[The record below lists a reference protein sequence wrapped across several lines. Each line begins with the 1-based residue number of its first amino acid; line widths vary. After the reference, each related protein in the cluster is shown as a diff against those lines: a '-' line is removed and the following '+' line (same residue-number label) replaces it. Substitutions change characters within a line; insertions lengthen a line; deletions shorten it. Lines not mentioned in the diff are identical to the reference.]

1 MDEEKGFDLSKTVHQ
16 VIATN
21 DLPFKEHQSNKISE
35 EIKAQR
41 VSLLQF
47 IQALGTGL
55 TAESDSVRVKTV
67 EFLSMTLPLLRD
79 SLSRQ
84 DINVLNDY
92 LLSKFDDHVS
102 LQHTLAGLN
111 SLIHQRNFIFSMNRN
126 VEKILNKILNEYQP
140 RLHLAKVRYETFRIL
155 KSLLEGDPG
164 YFQSDPNVS
173 RLYLKSFIHIA
184 SGEKDP
190 RNLLISFENNIKINQ
205 LFDFDPSHDENDKF
219 YVHELFDICFCYF
232 PISFTPPPNDPY
244 KISDTTLKLKLRE
257 TIGSQSLFYTYAFP
271 ELLEKLTSTNPTVRN
286 DVLKTLLYCLTR
298 YDIKVFDE
306 WQVLW
311 DALKF
316 EILHNEVTIFKPQE
330 ETLLPLNYDENVS
343 DSDEYKPLL
352 LTIEIIRTISQ
363 KLSATDKLAEFL
375 QFVLNEQELAD
386 GITEKSSKQVVLLLC
401 GVGSG
406 SKEAFNAV
414 VKFLFSYNIW
424 GKFLSTDDEIGNEPE
439 EKDEEAD
446 FALDITKQR
455 DIIDNLGFLFSTY
468 KDVISFVMKEDPF
481 LAFNELVSRRDQLL
495 IFLGQILHASS
506 NLEEILKCKVIQQ
519 LVKLCRMPFF
529 FTTQECSLSITY
541 FKDIL
546 ISKVEFN
553 DLKWDSDNVLQEVI
567 AGLRKLL
574 TDPNDRY
581 NEKTNL
587 VLELVFPNLF
597 LMLTTNS
604 KEKGSDSEYEA
615 TLKKGLSLFRQ
626 LCVTPYLLEV
636 VSIRLL
642 NLLQGLE
649 DFDNTVVYEHVLDML
664 LESTK
669 SNEASEQFLLNS
681 WYRNFVPRFLRS
693 IDNVTTKFNNWVIIE
708 LAGDLLGL
716 IVLFTEKSKHQAIVD
731 DLLNAFIFNKP
742 TAIGFQA
749 DLLHNPSLLINILNK
764 GLANCDVS
772 CQVNFDD
779 AWKCDTLLSSL
790 ITVYNHAEDGFLLL
804 NYLQTLALLVNK
816 FTKED
821 AFIYQKIENS
831 LKNLST
837 KHQMT
842 LEDKKDLEIS
852 LWMLKGL
859 VTKADKT
866 GFLYARELF
875 MLLNSP
881 NETVRMSIAKSIGI
895 LFTDVSIFTKPLN
908 SKRKKPISGVQP
920 LNVRML
926 YKQNLFEALL
936 PLLVDGFRLE
946 EQRDKSIYL
955 TTLALIL
962 TNVPAPVLQAHVE
975 DIFPMLVS
983 TLKMNNTRMLVSVIS
998 TIEVILTS
1006 LPEKTINYVS
1016 TLVPRFCELAT
1027 RKVIARNIQVN
1038 TEEIRLKSL
1047 GCLLLIFTKLELH
1060 YTLPY
1065 KNSTLKDLANALDD
1079 NKRTVRKS
1087 CSDVRQSLFVLDR

>member
-1 MDEEKGFDLSKTVHQ
+1 MNGEKGFDLSKTIHQ

-21 DLPFKEHQSNKISE
+21 DLPFKEDQSSKISK
-35 EIKAQR
+35 EIKEQR
-41 VSLLQF
+41 VTLLQF

-55 TAESDSVRVKTV
+55 TAESDNIRVKTV
-67 EFLSMTLPLLRD
+67 EFLSMTLSLLNN

-84 DINVLNDY
+84 DINVLIDY
-92 LLSKFDDHVS
+92 LLSKFDDHAS
-102 LQHTLAGLN
+102 LQYTLAGLN
-111 SLIHQRNFIFSMNRN
+111 SLIPQRNFIFSMNGN

-155 KSLLEGDPG
+155 SSFLEVGSS
-164 YFQSDPNVS
+164 YFQGDLNWS

-190 RNLLISFENNIKINQ
+190 RNLLKSFEINIKINQ
-205 LFDFDPSHDENDKF
+205 LFHFDPSNDEKDKF
-219 YVHELFDICFCYF
+219 FVHELFDVCFCYF

-257 TIGSQSLFYTYAFP
+257 NIGSQSHFYTYAFP

-286 DVLKTLLYCLTR
+286 DVLKTLLYCLTH

-306 WQVLW
+306 WQMLW
-311 DALKF
+311 NALKF
-316 EILHNEVTIFKPQE
+316 EVLHNEVTIFKPQD
-330 ETLLPLNYDENVS
+330 ETLLPLNYDENIS

-363 KLSATDKLAEFL
+363 KVSTTDKLGEFL
-375 QFVLNEQELAD
+375 QFVLNEKELVD
-386 GITEKSSKQVVLLLC
+386 GITQKSSKQVVLLLC

-406 SKEAFNAV
+406 SKEAFNSV

-424 GKFLSTDDEIGNEPE
+424 GKFLSSDDEIVDDSE
-439 EKDEEAD
+439 EKDEETD

-468 KDVISFVMKEDPF
+468 KDIITFVLEEDAF

-553 DLKWDSDNVLQEVI
+553 GSNWESDNVLREVI
-567 AGLRKLL
+567 AGLRRLL

-581 NEKTNL
+581 NEKMNL
-587 VLELVFPNLF
+587 VLELVFPSLF

-604 KEKGSDSEYEA
+604 TEKGSDSEYEA
-615 TLKKGLSLFRQ
+615 TLKKGLSLFGQ

-649 DFDNTVVYEHVLDML
+649 EFDNTVVYEHVLNML
-664 LESTK
+664 VESTK
-669 SNEASEQFLLNS
+669 TNEDSEQFLLNS

-693 IDNVTTKFNNWVIIE
+693 IDNVTKKFNSWVIIE

-716 IVLFTEKSKHQAIVD
+716 VVLFNEKSKHQTIVN
-731 DLLNAFIFNKP
+731 DLLDAFIFNKP
-742 TAIGFQA
+742 SAIGFQA
-749 DLLHNPSLLINILNK
+749 DLLHNPSPLIGILNK

-772 CQVNFDD
+772 CQINFDD
-779 AWKCDTLLSSL
+779 AWQYDKLFSSL
-790 ITVYNHAEDGFLLL
+790 ITIYNETEDGLILL
-804 NYLQTLALLVNK
+804 NYLQTLSLFVNK
-816 FTKED
+816 FTREN

-837 KHQMT
+837 IQQMT
-842 LEDKKDLEIS
+842 TEDKKDLEIS
-852 LWMLKGL
+852 VWILKGL

-875 MLLNSP
+875 ALLNSP

-895 LFTDVSIFTKPLN
+895 LFTDVSIFIKLQN
-908 SKRKKPISGVQP
+908 NKRKKPISGVQP

-936 PLLVDGFRLE
+936 PLLVDGFRLN
-946 EQRDKSIYL
+946 EQRDKGTYL

-975 DIFPMLVS
+975 DILPMLVS
-983 TLKMNNTRMLVSVIS
+983 TLKLNNTGMLVSVIS
-998 TIEVILTS
+998 TIEVLLTS

-1016 TLVPRFCELAT
+1016 TLVPRFCELST
-1027 RKVIARNIQVN
+1027 KKIIVRNAQVN

-1047 GCLLLIFTKLELH
+1047 KCLLLIFTMLELH

-1065 KNSTLKDLANALDD
+1065 RNSTLKALANALDD
-1079 NKRTVRKS
+1079 NKRTVRKL